1 MLKEKLLSILAALG
15 EVQGHTKNEDVAEL
29 VRGCRRNLEA
39 AAEQADALESNLP
52 VVSVDLSAGEAE
64 IALPRPEL
72 RITAREIKLE
82 CVFPARAIR
91 EVL

>member
-1 MLKEKLLSILAALG
+1 MLKQEIMSVHAALG
-15 EVQGHTKNEDVAEL
+15 GVLGKLDQDGAEFVL
-29 VRGCRRNLEA
+29 QCRRNLVA

-64 IALPRPEL
+64 LALPRPEL